1 MVIIGHNPVAKMRLA
16 MLTFTDVNAARAQ
29 ALFAN
34 ACGNKPLLQAAIAYL
49 ERHWEDNAS
58 AMRFYTFLE
67 KTAGI

>member
-1 MVIIGHNPVAKMRLA
+1 

-34 ACGNKPLLQAAIAYL
+34 AVGNKPLLQAAIAYL

-67 KTAGI
+67 KTAGV

>member
-1 MVIIGHNPVAKMRLA
+1 

-49 ERHWEDNAS
+49 ERHWEDNVS
-58 AMRFYTFLE
+58 AMRFYIFLE
-67 KTAGI
+67 KTAGV

>member
-1 MVIIGHNPVAKMRLA
+1 

-49 ERHWEDNAS
+49 EKHWEDSAS

-67 KTAGI
+67 KTAGV

>member
-1 MVIIGHNPVAKMRLA
+1 

-29 ALFAN
+29 AMFAN
-34 ACGNKPLLQAAIAYL
+34 AVGNKPLLQAAIEYL
-49 ERHWEDNAS
+49 ERHWDDSLA